1 LISHILELNG
11 GRVGMTSTDAVVINN
26 TPILEGDYSGPG
38 GAKVVLMDSTIDHA
52 VLEVARGGILR
63 RGLGFDES
71 DVSVF
76 LNVSSDHLGEGG
88 INTLDDLARL
98 KGIIVEIVKP
108 TGHAVLNADDP
119 LVLDFKESTKGRTI
133 MFSMDPEN
141 PALKENL
148 EKGNMNV
155 TVKDDSIII
164 QKGGWTSSIA
174 KVVEV
179 PITYSGKAKFNIQN
193 AMAAVAAASAMGLN
207 EKQIRAGLVSFSPS
221 IGLSP
226 GRMNVIDIDDFKV
239 IVDFGHNMGAIKA
252 TGELLPHLAPGRKI
266 RMASGTGNRRDEDIR
281 EYGLTISRY
290 YDKVI
295 VADTDTR
302 GRPLGEVAG
311 LVKEGLVEGGISEG
325 DISLVYDGRKA
336 TLAALNMASKGD
348 IVVLQADD
356 VQTVL
361 QDVLDYKEDR
371 NRKIKDEIKV
381 KKQEVPFG
389 ED

>member
-1 LISHILELNG
+1 
-11 GRVGMTSTDAVVINN
+11 
-26 TPILEGDYSGPG
+26 
-38 GAKVVLMDSTIDHA
+38 
-52 VLEVARGGILR
+52 
-63 RGLGFDES
+63 
-71 DVSVF
+71 
-76 LNVSSDHLGEGG
+76 
-88 INTLDDLARL
+88 L
-98 KGIIVEIVKP
+98 KD
-108 TGHAVLNADDP
+108 N
-119 LVLDFKESTKGRTI
+119 
-133 MFSMDPEN
+133 
-141 PALKENL
+141 LK
-148 EKGNMNV
+148 KGNMNV
-155 TVKDDSIII
+155 TIKDESIII

-174 KVVEV
+174 RVVEV
-179 PITYSGKAKFNIQN
+179 PITYGGKASFNIQN

-226 GRMNVIDIDDFKV
+226 GRMNVIEIDDFKV

-290 YDKVI
+290 YDHVI
-295 VADTDTR
+295 VADTDPR

-311 LVKEGLVEGGISEG
+311 LVKEGLIEGGLKEEN
-325 DISLVYDGRKA
+325 ISLVYDGREA
-336 TLAALNMASKGD
+336 TQASLDMARKGD

-361 QDVLDYKEDR
+361 QDVLDYKEAR
-371 NRKIKDEIKV
+371 VLKIRGELKV
-381 KKQEVPFG
+381 KEEPAPFG